1 MNMPRNS
8 VFSAKHVISLV
19 LSLCLLLTLT
29 VGAALADEVPQPE
42 GGKKFETNWAADNCL
57 VEIDYEEEGYRV
69 CITRNDTT
77 DPMNLTGDQWQYNC
91 HYDESKDALVSMHSE
106 RSSFTVGESSEK
118 IFGEP
123 KYSEL
128 DPEGTNA
135 VFTISAD
142 GKLEWN
148 DPRDHAGDGVQF
160 SNIGNFKGNWKSD
173 AGEAETVSVKIQW
186 NGTSREEDWF
196 YTVWVTRG
204 ATDAETYTVT
214 LANCDYDAATG
225 KLSGTG
231 SMTVFTKNAQGEY
244 DSQDSDENAE
254 VIFSKTEDGKLLYEA
269 ANGIVLVYDVLAD

>member
-1 MNMPRNS
+1 MKKSR
-8 VFSAKHVISLV
+8 VISLV
-19 LSLCLLLTLT
+19 LSLCLLAAAA
-29 VGAALADEVPQPE
+29 VPALADEVPQPE
-42 GGKKFETNWAADNCL
+42 GGKKFETNWAADACL

-69 CITRNDTT
+69 SVTQENMT
-77 DPMNLTGDQWQYNC
+77 DPMNLTGDIWQYNC

-106 RSSFTVGESSEK
+106 RTPFTVGESSEK
-118 IFGEP
+118 TMGES

-128 DPEGTNA
+128 DPEGMNT
-135 VFTISAD
+135 VFTIGAD
-142 GKLEWN
+142 GKMKWN
-148 DPRDHAGDGVQF
+148 DPRDHAGDGLQF

-173 AGEAETVSVKIQW
+173 AGEAETVSVKILW

-231 SMTVFTKNAQGEY
+231 AMTVFTKNAQGEY
-244 DSQDSDENAE
+244 DSKDSDENAE

-269 ANGIVLVYDVLAD
+269 ANGIVLVPDLLAD